1 MFYSVFIQQLLHL
14 NIILT
19 LLIFKN
25 KLDMNIKSIF
35 GINNNK

>member
-25 KLDMNIKSIF
+25 KLDMNI
-35 GINNNK
+35 

>member
-14 NIILT
+14 NTILT

-25 KLDMNIKSIF
+25 KLDMNIKSILV
-35 GINNNK
+35 